1 MGKFLLGVL
10 TGGVLIVLI
19 AVIGIFAI
27 ASFRSRPP
35 AVEDSST
42 LILRMSGDVPETP
55 PLEISIPF
63 LQPRTPVTVEN
74 VWAMLRRAAADS
86 RIKAVVFE
94 PRGTSVGWAKMQEIR
109 SDLEQFRKSGKPLIA
124 YLQAPSAR
132 EYYMATACSKIY
144 MSPVDL
150 LDLKG
155 VAFELLYFKNTL
167 DKLGVHVDVEH
178 AGKYKDY
185 GDQFTKTSMSP
196 ETSEVMSSLA
206 DEIYS
211 DLVNTVA
218 KGRGKDP
225 AAVRALIDN
234 GPFLA
239 KQAKANGLV
248 DELRY
253 EDEAF
258 GELATTLHQKDIE
271 KVTEQTYMDV
281 PDAAA
286 GLTTKDRI
294 AFVVGEGS
302 ISRDA
307 GVTNSTGLFSETFD
321 KTLTRVGNDS
331 SIKGV
336 IVRIDSPGGEVAAS
350 DDMWRA
356 MNQLHR
362 KKPVV
367 ISMSDDAAS
376 GGYYMAMSGDPL
388 IAEPATITGSIG
400 VVFGK
405 PDLHGLYDKI
415 GITKDFVSRGRF
427 ALIESDYQPLSE
439 AERAKLREGID
450 SDYEDFLSKVAAARR
465 KPVSAIEPVAQGRV
479 WLGDQA
485 KAHGLVDELGGLD
498 RAVEMI
504 KAKSGIAA
512 GNRVSLVLYPP
523 KRSLVDMILRPNPD
537 AEVDSLLSGVGLE
550 PMRNAWH
557 DASLRVWI
565 RGGML
570 QMLPFTIQFK

>member
-1 MGKFLLGVL
+1 M
-10 TGGVLIVLI
+10 
-19 AVIGIFAI
+19 
-27 ASFRSRPP
+27 
-35 AVEDSST
+35 
-42 LILRMSGDVPETP
+42 
-55 PLEISIPF
+55 
-63 LQPRTPVTVEN
+63 
-74 VWAMLRRAAADS
+74 
-86 RIKAVVFE
+86 
-94 PRGTSVGWAKMQEIR
+94 
-109 SDLEQFRKSGKPLIA
+109 
-124 YLQAPSAR
+124 
-132 EYYMATACSKIY
+132 
-144 MSPVDL
+144 
-150 LDLKG
+150 
-155 VAFELLYFKNTL
+155 YFKNTL

-206 DEIYS
+206 DEIYG
-211 DLVNTVA
+211 DLINTVA

-225 AAVRALIDN
+225 AAVRALIDS

-258 GELATTLHQKDIE
+258 GELAATLHQKNIE

-281 PDAAA
+281 PDRAA
-286 GLTTKDRI
+286 GLNARDRI

-307 GVTNSTGLFSETFD
+307 GITNGTGLFSETFD
-321 KTLTRVGNDS
+321 KTLARVGNDS
-331 SIKGV
+331 SVKGV

-376 GGYYMAMSGDPL
+376 GGYYMAMSGDPV

-415 GITKDFVSRGRF
+415 GITKDFVSRGKF

-465 KPVSAIEPVAQGRV
+465 KPVSAAIGARGAGARLARRSGEGARSGGRARRPGSGDRDDQGEIRHRRGQWRQSGSLSAEAQSCRRALPAEHRCRGGFAALGSRPGAVAERLARCQ
-479 WLGDQA
+479 
-485 KAHGLVDELGGLD
+485 
-498 RAVEMI
+498 
-504 KAKSGIAA
+504 S
-512 GNRVSLVLYPP
+512 
-523 KRSLVDMILRPNPD
+523 
-537 AEVDSLLSGVGLE
+537 
-550 PMRNAWH
+550 
-557 DASLRVWI
+557 ASLDARRHVTNAAIFDSIQVTHYRRVFP
-565 RGGML
+565 L
-570 QMLPFTIQFK
+570 A